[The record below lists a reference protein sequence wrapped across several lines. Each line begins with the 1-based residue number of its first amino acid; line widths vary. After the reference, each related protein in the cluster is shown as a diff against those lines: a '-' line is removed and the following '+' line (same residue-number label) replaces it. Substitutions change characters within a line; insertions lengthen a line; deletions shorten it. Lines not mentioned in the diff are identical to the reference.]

1 MTLIGICGGTGSG
14 KSTLANKIESHFKS
28 SGVVKIRSDSYYKNH
43 STLTFNDRSK
53 INYDHPSSIDFE
65 LLINNLKN
73 LKNNKKIIEPIY
85 SYKTHK
91 RLKKSK
97 IIFSKKIIIVE
108 GLHIFCDKRII
119 NLIDYSIYL
128 DLDEKT
134 RLHRRINRDVEFRG
148 RSIDEV
154 EQKYFKFNFKKN
166 NMLSFL
172 KKICS
177 NRYFNFFTNLYILT
191 SLVFLFWMLF
201 VDTNSFLFHK
211 ELNVEINDLKEQ
223 KKKLKIEIE
232 KDKKFIEDLNNI
244 DKYEAYAREKFFMKK
259 DNEEIYIIEFKDSL
273 KN

>member
-1 MTLIGICGGTGSG
+1 
-14 KSTLANKIESHFKS
+14 
-28 SGVVKIRSDSYYKNH
+28 
-43 STLTFNDRSK
+43 
-53 INYDHPSSIDFE
+53 
-65 LLINNLKN
+65 
-73 LKNNKKIIEPIY
+73 
-85 SYKTHK
+85 
-91 RLKKSK
+91 
-97 IIFSKKIIIVE
+97 
-108 GLHIFCDKRII
+108 
-119 NLIDYSIYL
+119 
-128 DLDEKT
+128 
-134 RLHRRINRDVEFRG
+134 
-148 RSIDEV
+148 
-154 EQKYFKFNFKKN
+154 
-166 NMLSFL
+166 MLSFL

-244 DKYEAYAREKFFMKK
+244 DNYEAYAREKFFMKK

>member
-134 RLHRRINRDVEFRG
+134 RLQRRINRDVEFRG

-154 EQKYFKFNFKKN
+154 EQRYFSMCKPMHNKFINPSKKN
-166 NMLSFL
+166 ADIILKCKNISLENILNLIS
-172 KKICS
+172 KKITC
-177 NRYFNFFTNLYILT
+177 
-191 SLVFLFWMLF
+191 
-201 VDTNSFLFHK
+201 
-211 ELNVEINDLKEQ
+211 
-223 KKKLKIEIE
+223 
-232 KDKKFIEDLNNI
+232 
-244 DKYEAYAREKFFMKK
+244 
-259 DNEEIYIIEFKDSL
+259 
-273 KN
+273 